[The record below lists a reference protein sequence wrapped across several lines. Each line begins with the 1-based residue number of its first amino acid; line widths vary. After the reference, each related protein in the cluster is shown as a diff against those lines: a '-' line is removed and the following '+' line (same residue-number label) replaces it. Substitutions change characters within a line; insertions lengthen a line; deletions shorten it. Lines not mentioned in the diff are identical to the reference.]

1 MTIMVHLLE
10 EGPGRNFRDKFVKT
24 RSSPSTRTPPPEP
37 PLVENQV
44 VIALNPFLLFFTKNR
59 FSAISS
65 AICSFS
71 CFASFVSCLVN
82 GRVKVQAK
90 MGTQVD
96 LEIVNRNLKD

>member
-1 MTIMVHLLE
+1 MTIMVRLLE
-10 EGPGRNFRDKFVKT
+10 EGPGRDFRDKLDKT
-24 RSSPSTRTPPPEP
+24 RYSPSTRTPPPEP

-44 VIALNPFLLFFTKNR
+44 VIALNPFLLFFLTKNH
-59 FSAISS
+59 FSAISL

-90 MGTQVD
+90 MGT
-96 LEIVNRNLKD
+96 